1 MKAIINSREIKIE
14 KKEEGIFLINGSEEK
29 LDIAELGNDAFHAL
43 HQNKS
48 YRARIIESDNSS
60 KTFKIKVNNNVYT
73 VQLKDRYDELLHA
86 LGMDAMLNNKVIDLK
101 APMPGLVL
109 NVLVEEGAEIKKG
122 DNLVVLEAMKMENI
136 LKATTDAKV
145 KKIKVAKGNRV
156 EKNEVLIELA

>member
-14 KKEEGIFLINGSEEK
+14 IKEEGIFLVNGSEEK
-29 LDIAELGNDAFHAL
+29 IDIANLGNNAFHAL
-43 HQNKS
+43 HKNKS
-48 YRARIIESDNSS
+48 YRARIIEHDNAA
-60 KTFKIKVNNNVYT
+60 KTYKIKVNNNVYT

-86 LGMDAMLNNKVIDLK
+86 LGMDAMLNNKVNDLK

-145 KKIKVAKGNRV
+145 KKIKVNIGDRV
-156 EKNEVLIELA
+156 EKNSVLIELG

>member
-1 MKAIINSREIKIE
+1 MKAIINSKEIKIE
-14 KKEEGIFLINGSEEK
+14 KKEEGVFLVNGNEEK
-29 LDIAELGNDAFHAL
+29 LDIADFGNDAFHAL

-48 YRARIIESDNSS
+48 YRTRIIEHDTTS

-86 LGMDAMLNNKVIDLK
+86 LGMDTLLNNKVNDLK

-109 NVLVEEGAEIKKG
+109 NVLVEEGTEIKKG

-136 LKATTDAKV
+136 LKATADAKV
-145 KKIKVAKGNRV
+145 KKIKVSKGNRV
-156 EKNEVLIELA
+156 EKNEVLIELG